1 MQGPYM
7 ICACGYA
14 YPQNINKLKY
24 VGAGVIFPNLD
35 VLNLKF
41 VLWQQSLTIFY
52 KPECYNYYDK
62 RFEKKMRA
70 LEQSCGFS
78 QFVARCRSKI

>member
-14 YPQNINKLKY
+14 YPKNINKLKY

-35 VLNLKF
+35 VLESEICF
-41 VLWQQSLTIFY
+41 VTAIS
-52 KPECYNYYDK
+52 
-62 RFEKKMRA
+62 
-70 LEQSCGFS
+70 
-78 QFVARCRSKI
+78 